1 MANKPVAEWK
11 SEVSSLRL
19 SAWKNDKGFSFSF
32 NKRYKDKETGEW
44 KDSKYLYDNDLRAA
58 QEIIQQA
65 LDYVAQKDSEASLSP
80 AAAAANISFVD
91 DDIPF

>member
-1 MANKPVAEWK
+1 MANRPIAEWK
-11 SEVSSLRL
+11 SEASNLRL
-19 SAWKNDKGFSFSF
+19 SAWKNDKGLSFSF
-32 NKRYKDKETGEW
+32 NKRYKDKGTGEW

-65 LDYVAQKDSEASLSP
+65 LAFIAQKDTDASIST
-80 AAAAANISFVD
+80 AAATITFVD